1 LDKNIF
7 DGILNQKTLFVQ
19 KEVLRHTYQPE
30 VLPHRDYERDQLSFN
45 LVEALKGHIPSNMI
59 LYGVTGAGKTA
70 VTRFV
75 CDQLQK
81 KGESIGRMVH
91 PVLVNCRQIDT
102 QYRVLS
108 HLGNALLE
116 DYERDEIP
124 FTGWPTDRVFSELV
138 KRMNS
143 RGGVYVLVLDEIDHL
158 VKKAGDDLL
167 YNLTNLNAELKNARA
182 CVIGISNDLKFTDF
196 LDPRVRSR
204 LGQQD
209 IVFNPYN
216 AEQLQDILR
225 SRASLSIDSDALGA
239 GVIELC
245 AALAAQEH
253 GDARCALDLLRV
265 STEKA
270 EQEGVEIVEQNHV
283 RIAQAQ
289 IESDQVTPVIRTL
302 PTQQKLV
309 LSSVLIN
316 EKNGLRNIQT
326 GEVYHIYKQACSH
339 IGQQF
344 LTARRIS
351 GIISN
356 LDMLGLITAKTISR
370 GRYGRTKEI
379 NSCIPTNIDPC
390 EVMSK
395 AEPTL
400 VEVFSARYR
409 HQSQL

>member
-1 LDKNIF
+1 MSSNIF
-7 DGILNQKTLFVQ
+7 DGILTQRTLFIQ
-19 KEVLRHTYQPE
+19 KETLRHTHTPE
-30 VLPHRDYERDQLSFN
+30 RLPHRDAEVETLSFN

-70 VTRFV
+70 VTRYV
-75 CDQLQK
+75 CDQLLR
-81 KGESIGRMVH
+81 KGEQIGRVVH

-108 HLGNALLE
+108 HLGNTLLE
-116 DYERDEIP
+116 AHEEADIP

-138 KRMNS
+138 KRMDE
-143 RGGVYVLVLDEIDHL
+143 RGGVYVIVLDEIDHL

-204 LGQQD
+204 LGQED
-209 IVFNPYN
+209 IIFNPYN

-225 SRASLSIDSDALGA
+225 GRAQNAITPDAIGD

-245 AALAAQEH
+245 AALAAQEN

-270 EQEGVEIVEQNHV
+270 EQEGVSIVEQQHV

-302 PTQQKLV
+302 PTQQKMVLV
-309 LSSVLIN
+309 SVLIN
-316 EKNGLRNIQT
+316 ENNGLRNIQT
-326 GEVYHIYKQACSH
+326 GEVYHIYKQACNLV
-339 IGQQF
+339 GQQF

-351 GIISN
+351 GIINN
-356 LDMLGLITAKTISR
+356 LDMLGLITAKVISR
-370 GRYGRTKEI
+370 GRHGRSKEI
-379 NSCIPTNIDPC
+379 NSCIPNNIDPID
-390 EVMSK
+390 VMAK
-395 AEPTL
+395 AEP
-400 VEVFSARYR
+400 VFSEIFANRFR
-409 HQSQL
+409 HQSRL

>member
-1 LDKNIF
+1 MD
-7 DGILNQKTLFVQ
+7 
-19 KEVLRHTYQPE
+19 
-30 VLPHRDYERDQLSFN
+30 
-45 LVEALKGHIPSNMI
+45 
-59 LYGVTGAGKTA
+59 
-70 VTRFV
+70 
-75 CDQLQK
+75 
-81 KGESIGRMVH
+81 
-91 PVLVNCRQIDT
+91 
-102 QYRVLS
+102 
-108 HLGNALLE
+108 
-116 DYERDEIP
+116 
-124 FTGWPTDRVFSELV
+124 
-138 KRMNS
+138 S
-143 RGGVYVLVLDEIDHL
+143 RGGVYVIVLDEIDHL

-225 SRASLSIDSDALGA
+225 ERSKEGIAKDAISA

-270 EQEGVEIVEQNHV
+270 EQEGSPTVEQQHV

-309 LSSVLIN
+309 LSAVLLN
-316 EKNGLRNIQT
+316 EKNGLKNFQT
-326 GEVYHIYKQACSH
+326 GEVYNIYKQACN
-339 IGQQF
+339 IVQQQF
-344 LTARRIS
+344 LTARRVS

-356 LDMLGLITAKTISR
+356 LDMLGLITAKTVSR
-370 GRYGRTKEI
+370 GRYGRSKEI
-379 NSCIPTNIDPC
+379 NSCIPTNLDPV
-390 EVMSK
+390 EIMIK
-395 AEPTL
+395 AEPMFS
-400 VEVFSARYR
+400 EVFTNKYR
-409 HQSQL
+409 VQNKL

>member
-1 LDKNIF
+1 MSSNIF
-7 DGILNQKTLFVQ
+7 DGILTQKTLFIQ
-19 KEVLRHTYQPE
+19 KETLRHTHTPE
-30 VLPHRDYERDQLSFN
+30 RLPHRDEEVETLSFN

-70 VTRFV
+70 VTRYV
-75 CDQLQK
+75 CDQLLR
-81 KGESIGRMVH
+81 KGEQIGRIVH

-108 HLGNALLE
+108 HLGNTLLE
-116 DYERDEIP
+116 DHEEADIP

-138 KRMNS
+138 KRMDE
-143 RGGVYVLVLDEIDHL
+143 RGGVYVIVLDEIDHL

-204 LGQQD
+204 LGQED
-209 IVFNPYN
+209 IIFNPYN

-225 SRASLSIDSDALGA
+225 GRANNAIRPDAIGD

-245 AALAAQEH
+245 AALAAQEN

-270 EQEGVEIVEQNHV
+270 EQEGVGIVEQQHV

-302 PTQQKLV
+302 PTQQKMV
-309 LSSVLIN
+309 LTAILIN
-316 EKNGLRNIQT
+316 ESNGLRNIQT
-326 GEVYHIYKQACSH
+326 GEVYHIYKQACTLV
-339 IGQQF
+339 GQQF

-351 GIISN
+351 GIINN
-356 LDMLGLITAKTISR
+356 LDMLGLITAKVISR
-370 GRYGRTKEI
+370 GRHGRSKEI
-379 NSCIPTNIDPC
+379 NSCIPNNIDPID
-390 EVMSK
+390 VMAK
-395 AEPTL
+395 AEP
-400 VEVFSARYR
+400 VFADIFANRFR
-409 HQSQL
+409 HQSRL

>member
-1 LDKNIF
+1 MSKNIF
-7 DGILNQKTLFVQ
+7 DGILTQHTLFIQ
-19 KEVLRHTYQPE
+19 KEALRHTHQPE
-30 VLPHRDYERDQLSFN
+30 KLPHRDVEVEELSFN

-70 VTRFV
+70 VTRYV
-75 CDQLQK
+75 CDQLET
-81 KGESIGRMVH
+81 KGEQIGRLVH
-91 PVLVNCRQIDT
+91 PVMVNCRQIDT

-108 HLGNALLE
+108 HMGNALLE
-116 DYERDEIP
+116 AHEQADIP
-124 FTGWPTDRVFSELV
+124 FTGWPTDRVFSELI
-138 KRMNS
+138 KRMDS
-143 RGGVYVLVLDEIDHL
+143 RGGVYVIVLDEIDHL

-167 YNLTNLNAELKNARA
+167 YNLTNLNAELNNARA

-225 SRASLSIDSDALGA
+225 QRSKEGISKGA
-239 GVIELC
+239 IGSGVIELC

-270 EQEGVEIVEQNHV
+270 EQEGSETVEQQHV

-309 LSSVLIN
+309 LASILLN
-316 EKNGLRNIQT
+316 EKNGLKNIQT
-326 GEVYHIYKQACSH
+326 GEVYHIYKQACDIVQH
-339 IGQQF
+339 QF

-356 LDMLGLITAKTISR
+356 LDMLGLITAKTVSR
-370 GRYGRTKEI
+370 GRYGRSKEI
-379 NSCIPTNIDPC
+379 NSCIPTNLDPL
-390 EVMSK
+390 EIINK
-395 AEPTL
+395 AEPMFA
-400 VEVFSARYR
+400 EVFTNKYR
-409 HQSQL
+409 HQSRL

>member
-1 LDKNIF
+1 MSSNIF
-7 DGILNQKTLFVQ
+7 DGILTQKTLFIQ
-19 KEVLRHTYQPE
+19 KETLRHTHTPE
-30 VLPHRDYERDQLSFN
+30 RLPHRDEEVETLSFN

-70 VTRFV
+70 VTRYV
-75 CDQLQK
+75 CDQLLR
-81 KGESIGRMVH
+81 KGEQIGRIVH

-108 HLGNALLE
+108 HLGNTLLE
-116 DYERDEIP
+116 DHEEADIP

-138 KRMNS
+138 KRMDE
-143 RGGVYVLVLDEIDHL
+143 RGGVYVIVLDEIDHL

-204 LGQQD
+204 LGQED
-209 IVFNPYN
+209 IIFNPYN

-225 SRASLSIDSDALGA
+225 GRANSAIRPDAIGD

-245 AALAAQEH
+245 AALAAQEN

-270 EQEGVEIVEQNHV
+270 EQEGVAIVEQQHV

-302 PTQQKLV
+302 PTQQKMV
-309 LSSVLIN
+309 LTAVLIN
-316 EKNGLRNIQT
+316 ESNGLRNIQT
-326 GEVYHIYKQACSH
+326 GEVYHIYKQACTLV
-339 IGQQF
+339 GQQF

-351 GIISN
+351 GIINN
-356 LDMLGLITAKTISR
+356 LDMLGLITAKVISR
-370 GRYGRTKEI
+370 GRHGRSKEI
-379 NSCIPTNIDPC
+379 NSCIPNNIDPID
-390 EVMSK
+390 VMAK
-395 AEPTL
+395 AEP
-400 VEVFSARYR
+400 VFADIFANRFR
-409 HQSQL
+409 HQSRL